1 MREEYEMIYRKY
13 YNRVYLF
20 IYKLCGDRDLSEDLT
35 QETFYQTFLSLYR
48 FRGSSDIF
56 TFIASIAK
64 HTYYKYLKKNKHYI
78 SSLSLFDQ
86 AEFLRNECDTDP
98 EYIFEKTSEQLNVRD
113 MLEKIPEKYR
123 DVIIYRFYADM
134 TFAQIAETMGIT
146 ENSAKVIFY
155 RAKKKLMEE
164 LKNGDYL

>member
-48 FRGSSDIF
+48 FRGSSDMF

-98 EYIFEKTSEQLNVRD
+98 EYIFEKTAEQLNVRD